1 MATLASQT
9 QVAPDDVEE
18 AYSYRAQNSINDAL
32 GRKIAAALGY
42 DPSDF
47 NSAAGDANIG
57 EGCGNP
63 LLIANLKKVSNF
75 TTEAK
80 ASPNKQV
87 GTTGKVVGLDMTKVL
102 HHICALLS
110 LCLMKLITCLLG
122 QNMIEL
128 AQKNCLKLGFSNVEF
143 IHSNILKLPLADN
156 SVDCVMSNCVL
167 NLVPDNE
174 KLAVIREIHRI
185 LKPCGRLAVSDF
197 LALVP
202 LPPMVKDDPAL
213 RSGCVSGA
221 LEVTQMKQILYDIGF
236 NGRGTS
242 TLCRVPSRLWLT
254 APDVLMVDTKKDL
267 SLYKD
272 GEQAK
277 SVTPCCAGGASCGAV
292 LTSSGRKELD
302 YDLNE
307 YISAY
312 QIYGHKWCGDSE
324 QAQPQVCSVLDQDM
338 PLPQRNG
345 GACCAGNGSCC

>member
-1 MATLASQT
+1 MATLVSQT

-18 AYSYRAQNSINDAL
+18 AYSYRAQNSINEAL

-42 DPSDF
+42 NPADF
-47 NSAAGDANIG
+47 NTAGEANIG

-63 LLIANLKKVSNF
+63 LLIANLKKGDYVVDLGSGGGF
-75 TTEAK
+75 DCFL
-80 ASPNKQV
+80 ASKQV
-87 GTTGKVVGLDMTKVL
+87 GSTGKVVGLDMTKVL
-102 HHICALLS
+102 HYICAVLS
-110 LCLMKLITCLLG
+110 ICSMQLITCLLG
-122 QNMIEL
+122 QDMIEL
-128 AQKNCLKLGFSNVEF
+128 AQKNCSKLGFSNVEF

-167 NLVPDNE
+167 NLVPDDE
-174 KLAVIREIHRI
+174 KLTVIHEIHRI

-221 LEVTQMKQILYDIGF
+221 LGVTQMKQILYDVGF
-236 NGRGTS
+236 D
-242 TLCRVPSRLWLT
+242 
-254 APDVLMVDTKKDL
+254 APDVLLVDTKKDL

-277 SVTPCCAGGASCGAV
+277 SVTPCCAGGASCGV
-292 LTSSGRKELD
+292 SLTSSGRKELD

-312 QIYGHKWCGDSE
+312 QIYGHKWCGQSE

-338 PLPQRNG
+338 QLSQRNS
-345 GACCAGNGSCC
+345 GACCTGNGGCC